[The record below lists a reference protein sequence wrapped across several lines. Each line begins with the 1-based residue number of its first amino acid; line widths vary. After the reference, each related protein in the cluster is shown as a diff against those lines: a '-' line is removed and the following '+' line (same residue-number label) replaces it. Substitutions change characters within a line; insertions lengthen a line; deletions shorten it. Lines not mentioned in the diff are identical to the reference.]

1 MLEFWVLI
9 AAILVDAV
17 LCVILG
23 TLRLYART
31 SRRSGAPAD
40 PLGAD
45 LDEADKKGR
54 RHFLA
59 RLVFVPAALGLFSL
73 FAYSSWRLGLFD
85 GVVEGTPLWTVALVV
100 VMGLTSLLSSATL
113 GQIIALS
120 GNRRT
125 PGREPYAPDSEAAW
139 TPEAPVWQHSEELRR
154 ETAEQELTG
163 SGTPARTRRGGCQGI
178 LRGLALLSLIGF
190 LLLAMPFLGV
200 VYLNLIKQREYLKSL
215 YPVLLFSLFVGL
227 LLFLLAV
234 AGAKKQRRRGR
245 GQRRPGVDYLWDKIV
260 EEPPV
265 PAEIPDWVRQLAPPE
280 VGRGM

>member
-1 MLEFWVLI
+1 MLKFWVLI
-9 AAILVDAV
+9 AAILADAV

-31 SRRSGAPAD
+31 SRRPDAPAD
-40 PLGAD
+40 PLDAD
-45 LDEADKKGR
+45 PDEVDRKGR
-54 RHFLA
+54 RRFLA
-59 RLVFVPAALGLFSL
+59 RLVVVPAALGLFSL

-85 GVVEGTPLWTVALVV
+85 GAAEGTPLWTVALVA
-100 VMGLTSLLSSATL
+100 VMGLTSLLSSAIL

-120 GNRRT
+120 GNRRN
-125 PGREPYAPDSEAAW
+125 PERKGYVPDSEAAW
-139 TPEAPVWQHSEELRR
+139 TPEAPVWQHSEDLQLE
-154 ETAEQELTG
+154 AVEQVRTG
-163 SGTPARTRRGGCQGI
+163 SGTPARPRQGGCQGI

-190 LLLAMPFLGV
+190 LLLSMPFLGV
-200 VYLNLIKQREYLKSL
+200 VYLNLIEQREHLKSL
-215 YPVLLFSLFVGL
+215 YPVLVFSLFLGL

-280 VGRGM
+280 VGREM